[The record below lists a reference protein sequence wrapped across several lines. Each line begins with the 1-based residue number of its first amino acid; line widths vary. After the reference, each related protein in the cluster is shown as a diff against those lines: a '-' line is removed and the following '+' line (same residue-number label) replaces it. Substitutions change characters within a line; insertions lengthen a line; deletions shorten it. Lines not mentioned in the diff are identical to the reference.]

1 VVVERLGLEPVPQS
15 ARAARRYV
23 RSALTGLGA
32 TEAATT
38 AAELLI
44 SEVVTNAVLH
54 ARSAIDVSVATVGD
68 QVEVAVLDGS
78 PAPLLPRS
86 FGVQGTTGRGL
97 RLLASLASSWGVEPR
112 ADAPGLVP
120 AAAGARGRPPGRPAR
135 RLVTRRQRVQSLVSL
150 FWSMIV

>member
-1 VVVERLGLEPVPQS
+1 MERLGLEPVPQS

-38 AAELLI
+38 AAELLV

-68 QVEVAVLDGS
+68 QVEVAVVDGS

-112 ADAPGLVP
+112 ADAPGKRVWFRLPRLLAEGAGVP
-120 AAAGARGRPPGRPAR
+120 GGEELRA
-135 RLVTRRQRVQSLVSL
+135 
-150 FWSMIV
+150 W